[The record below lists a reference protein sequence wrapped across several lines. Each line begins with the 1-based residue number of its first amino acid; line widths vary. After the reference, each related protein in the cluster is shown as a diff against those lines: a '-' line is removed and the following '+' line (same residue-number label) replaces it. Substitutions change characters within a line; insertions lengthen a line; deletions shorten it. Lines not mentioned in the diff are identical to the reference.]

1 MHNKKITVA
10 ATVLRLLLGW
20 YLLVDG
26 VQILM
31 TPGWSA
37 AGFLKGALTF
47 PHFYA
52 WFAMPINSWWVDPLN
67 SWGITLI
74 GVALILGV
82 GIKPAAWGAA
92 VMHIL
97 YYFPHYAFPIVPHG
111 YIVEEHI
118 IYAAAFVLI
127 ALMPQAQTFGFGG
140 YLRKNTFLGRIP
152 VLGPLV

>member
-1 MHNKKITVA
+1 MNKKITIA

-20 YLLVDG
+20 YMLVDG

-31 TPGWSA
+31 TPGWTA
-37 AGFLKGALTF
+37 AGFLAGAKTF
-47 PHFYA
+47 PAFYA

-74 GVALILGV
+74 GVALLLGV

-97 YYFPHYAFPIVPHG
+97 YYFPHYTFPIVPHG

-118 IYAAAFVLI
+118 VYAAAFVLI
-127 ALMPQAQTFGFGG
+127 ALMPQAQSFGIGR
-140 YLRKNTFLGRIP
+140 YLRNNTFLGRLP
-152 VLGPLV
+152 LVGPLV